1 MYLSQGL
8 ETRDGKRYPLVG
20 LLPVA
25 TRMLERK
32 KALGYVEVT
41 LRDHS
46 LWGSKDALLRGHEF
60 HYSEMAADPAGQQG
74 WRALYSL
81 RGRKA
86 EKVRG
91 EGFQR
96 GQVLAS
102 YVHLHLASCPE
113 AVKTFIA
120 HCEGKS

>member
-8 ETRDGKRYPLVG
+8 TTLDGNKYPLVG
-20 LLPVA
+20 LLPAA

-32 KALGYVEVT
+32 KVLGYVEVT

-46 LWGSKDALLRGHEF
+46 LWGSKDTLLRGHEF
-60 HYSEMAADPAGQQG
+60 HYSEMTADPAGQRG

-81 RGRKA
+81 RGRKDEGIRA
-86 EKVRG
+86 

-96 GQVLAS
+96 GRVLAS
-102 YVHLHLASCPE
+102 YVHLHLASQPE

-120 HCEGKS
+120 HCGAKS